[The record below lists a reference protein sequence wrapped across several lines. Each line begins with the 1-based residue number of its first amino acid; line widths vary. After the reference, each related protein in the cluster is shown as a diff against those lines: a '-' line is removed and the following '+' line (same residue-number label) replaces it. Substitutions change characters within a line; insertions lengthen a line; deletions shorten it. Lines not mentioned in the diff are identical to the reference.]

1 MKMKLFLRIV
11 FICLLVQAL
20 NSQAQDAQPMQDN
33 AVVEAQVQRLATE
46 LRCLVCQ
53 NQTLADSHAELAQDL
68 MQEIREM
75 ATKGMSDKEIVDYLV
90 ARYGDF
96 VLYRPPLKS
105 TTALLWIGPF
115 ALLVAGGLGLLV
127 QLRRRQKLAEE
138 APPLSFEESRQVGEL
153 LDLDRES

>member
-1 MKMKLFLRIV
+1 MKMNLFFRVI
-11 FICLLVQAL
+11 FTCLLMQVL
-20 NSQAQDAQPMQDN
+20 SVQAQDARPMQDN
-33 AVVEAQVQRLATE
+33 AAVEAQVQRLATE

-96 VLYRPPLKS
+96 VLYRPPLKM
-105 TTALLWIGPF
+105 TTALLWVGPF
-115 ALLVAGGLGLLV
+115 VLLAAGGLGLLV
-127 QLRRRQKLAEE
+127 QLRRRQKLTAETI
-138 APPLSFEESRQVGEL
+138 PLSVDESRRVGEL
-153 LDLDRES
+153 LELDKES

>member
-1 MKMKLFLRIV
+1 MKMNLIFRVI
-11 FICLLVQAL
+11 FTCLLMQVL
-20 NSQAQDAQPMQDN
+20 SVQAQDARPMQDN
-33 AVVEAQVQRLATE
+33 AAVEAQVQRLATE

-96 VLYRPPLKS
+96 VLYRPPLKM
-105 TTALLWIGPF
+105 TTALLWVGPF
-115 ALLVAGGLGLLV
+115 VLLASGGLGLLI
-127 QLRRRQKLAEE
+127 QLRRRQKLTAET
-138 APPLSFEESRQVGEL
+138 PPLSVDESRRVGEL
-153 LDLDRES
+153 LEFDKES